1 MASRAKELSDLG
13 NSGHLNVH
21 DDGTVTL
28 EGGNIGIGTTSPDA
42 ILDVRGGAASRPII
56 SLIQRFYEEFDG
68 SPANRALV
76 KYVRIEL
83 GPEKGNSIYLMSLFP
98 SSPTRLAS
106 RIAGLPKPKNC
117 L

>member
-1 MASRAKELSDLG
+1 MLDCNGFLADRALWTPAVAEALAELES
-13 NSGHLNVH
+13 
-21 DDGTVTL
+21 VTL
-28 EGGNIGIGTTSPDA
+28 TDA
-42 ILDVRGGAASRPII
+42 HWEII
-56 SLIQRFYEEFDG
+56 ALIQQFFEEFDA

-76 KYVRIEL
+76 KYAKIKL

-98 SSPTRLAS
+98 GSPTRLAS